1 MMNKDFYKFNRQ
13 WDVFGTTVGYQQ
25 YIDNRNKNLTNF
37 SRVFEVLKMTGGNLK
52 NKRLIEFGCGYGSLT
67 EKLVKKVSFVHGVDF
82 SQNLIRKAE
91 YRLKNTP
98 NFAVSKIIRDFS
110 ILTDL
115 SANVV
120 LAVSILEHLPE
131 DMAKRVIQDARRVL
145 KRGGHLII
153 RLPLEPKHK
162 VVYNEFIPAL
172 DTVYWTIEEVE
183 KMAKEYKYEYVASIG
198 FYSIFKKIG
207 EI

>member
-1 MMNKDFYKFNRQ
+1 MNKDFYKFNRQ
-13 WDVFGTTVGYQQ
+13 WDRFGTTVGYQQ

-37 SRVFEVLKMTGGNLK
+37 SRVLAALKMTGGDLK
-52 NKRLIEFGCGYGSLT
+52 SKRLIEFGCGDGSLT
-67 EKLVKKVSFVHGVDF
+67 EKLVKEVNFVHGVDF
-82 SQNLIRKAE
+82 SQNLLRKAD
-91 YRLKNTP
+91 YKLKNTP

-115 SANVV
+115 SADIV

-131 DMAKRVIQDARRVL
+131 DMAKRVVQDARRVL
-145 KRGGHLII
+145 KKGGYLII
-153 RLPLEPKHK
+153 RLPLESSHK

-172 DTVYWTIEEVE
+172 DTVYWTIGEIE
-183 KMAKEYKYEYVASIG
+183 KMAEEYKYEYEASIG